1 MDKLIFKLYLITKL
15 AKVKKDINNVT
26 NLRDAH
32 MLEGKLDLLLQ
43 LLEEFEM
50 TPEPDEVIEFHNQI

>member
-15 AKVKKDINNVT
+15 AKVKRDINNVT

-50 TPEPDEVIEFHNQI
+50 TPEPDEVIEFHDQF